1 MKSKHAL
8 TEYSQFESDRLMFKR
23 DQNLSKQTKN
33 IKKICSQEL
42 DKMEKEKNIHKRDFN
57 TKENEKKVKDQASTI
72 ASDINKN
79 MKKMNNL
86 TNEIM
91 VCNDTFYGI
100 EEDDEQEEQDEAD
113 AYEH

>member
-1 MKSKHAL
+1 
-8 TEYSQFESDRLMFKR
+8 MFKR
-23 DQNLSKQTKN
+23 DQNLTKQTKN
-33 IKKICSQEL
+33 IKKIGSQEF
-42 DKMEKEKNIHKRDFN
+42 DKMEKEKNIHKRDFT

-91 VCNDTFYGI
+91 VCTDTFYGI
-100 EEDDEQEEQDEAD
+100 EEDDEQDEQDEAD
-113 AYEH
+113 AYQH